1 MAVEN
6 GFVTRA
12 TGTIEAAGFHTLIRI
27 FSVVPIILLISWVH
41 CSIENIKLSTE
52 KPYLFTLGEKI
63 FEILQ
68 FNFLTRLKSADSAT
82 QQDENAV

>member
-27 FSVVPIILLISWVH
+27 FSVVPIILLDFVSSYRRKH
-41 CSIENIKLSTE
+41 KS
-52 KPYLFTLGEKI
+52 YLRKSALLVYARRKI